1 MWYSRHY
8 HQMRSLFGLPPTIAG
23 GRDSLPLYLQ
33 IYSRPDY
40 KSDATIIYG
49 TQVEN
54 TDLFPQQATLADEWN
69 KIYAYPDLRYSGFAE
84 AMGYIAGQFGDSLPV
99 VRGDGGPYWE
109 DGIASTA
116 RSAAL
121 ERTNEQRALAAEK
134 FSTLSSLVN
143 PRLRPD
149 AQAFKQ
155 LWNTMVLYDEHTWG
169 DHNSV
174 SDPQSQESDAAVGD
188 QRGLRQRR
196 EKAR

>member
-8 HQMRSLFGLPPTIAG
+8 HQMKSLFGLPPTLSG

-54 TDLFPQQATLADEWN
+54 TDLFPQQATLVAEWN
-69 KIYAYPDLRYSGFAE
+69 KVYAYPRLKYSGFAE
-84 AMGYIAGQFGDSLPV
+84 AMGYIAGQFGDSIPV
-99 VRGDGGPYWE
+99 IRGDGGPYWE

-121 ERTNEQRALAAEK
+121 ERENEQRALAAEK

-149 AQAFKQ
+149 AEAIKD
-155 LWNTMVLYDEHTWG
+155 L
-169 DHNSV
+169 
-174 SDPQSQESDAAVGD
+174 
-188 QRGLRQRR
+188 
-196 EKAR
+196 

>member
-69 KIYAYPDLRYSGFAE
+69 KIYAYPQLKYSGFAE
-84 AMGYIAGQFGDSLPV
+84 AIGYIAGQFGDSLPV

-121 ERTNEQRALAAEK
+121 ERADRAAGPGRGEVL
-134 FSTLSSLVN
+134 
-143 PRLRPD
+143 D
-149 AQAFKQ
+149 AQ
-155 LWNTMVLYDEHTWG
+155 
-169 DHNSV
+169 
-174 SDPQSQESDAAVGD
+174 QSGQPAPAT
-188 QRGLRQRR
+188 RR
-196 EKAR
+196 RRTQTTLERHGPL